1 MKLLVAVLTCQQN
14 LARANAQRL
23 TWAKNPACD
32 VRFFLGA
39 RGLDRE
45 PGPDEVFL
53 DVDDTYEAL
62 PLKLKLALSWS
73 HAHGYTHTAKTDDD
87 VFLATDRLIKS
98 GCDAFDYWG
107 RVRGASGGYMAPY
120 CSGFLYV
127 LSAKAAVVI
136 MNATHNGDLAEDR
149 FVGIPSGPLDR
160 VSIMVKTFLRDG
172 YMKECVR
179 RIRKSLPECKII
191 LVDDGRSHRDKIA
204 LYAELQD
211 QGHKVIWLPFDS
223 GFGAKAN
230 AAIPAMDRPY
240 VLIASDDFDFHP
252 EEVRAGILRMLNV
265 LDAEPA
271 YSVASGRVNGNPYEG
286 LFEFPSTGTVRER
299 RGYRGTYMTPQGITY
314 HPCDITVNYSLIR
327 TAVFHKHG
335 IRWDGGEVKI
345 GGGEH
350 GAFFLD
356 LFNAGIKTV
365 YVPGANINE
374 LPKTPYL
381 QHPSYA
387 EKRGRARQPGRPCFR
402 KRGVLRY
409 ELFDGGVEV
418 C

>member
-1 MKLLVAVLTCQQN
+1 MKSPRIQKSALQCVSSWSNMKLLVAVLTCQQN

-149 FVGIPSGPLDR
+149 FVGNTLHAAGMVASHDRRLRLIASNGRSRSALDFLEGPRQGNDIIAVGEFEHVTMLEMLRQYKREPSKFFCEHIPSGPLDR

-172 YMKECVR
+172 YMQECVR
-179 RIRKSLPECKII
+179 RIRKSLPE
-191 LVDDGRSHRDKIA
+191 
-204 LYAELQD
+204 
-211 QGHKVIWLPFDS
+211 
-223 GFGAKAN
+223 
-230 AAIPAMDRPY
+230 
-240 VLIASDDFDFHP
+240 
-252 EEVRAGILRMLNV
+252 
-265 LDAEPA
+265 
-271 YSVASGRVNGNPYEG
+271 
-286 LFEFPSTGTVRER
+286 
-299 RGYRGTYMTPQGITY
+299 
-314 HPCDITVNYSLIR
+314 
-327 TAVFHKHG
+327 
-335 IRWDGGEVKI
+335 
-345 GGGEH
+345 
-350 GAFFLD
+350 
-356 LFNAGIKTV
+356 
-365 YVPGANINE
+365 
-374 LPKTPYL
+374 
-381 QHPSYA
+381 
-387 EKRGRARQPGRPCFR
+387 
-402 KRGVLRY
+402 
-409 ELFDGGVEV
+409 
-418 C
+418 